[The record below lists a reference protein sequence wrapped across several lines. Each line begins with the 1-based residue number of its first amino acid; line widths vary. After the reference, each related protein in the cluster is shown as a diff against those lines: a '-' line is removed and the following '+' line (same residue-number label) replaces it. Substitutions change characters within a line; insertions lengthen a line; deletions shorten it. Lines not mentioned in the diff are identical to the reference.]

1 MNQSSELFISTVL
14 KKFVFKNKEIC
25 PVIFKFLSFVV
36 SLPTSEAIVESW
48 GSTIDYLNKSKRNT
62 YECLD
67 SKDTGTVDKL
77 AFIKLNGPPPGL
89 KTNKKMLEYALTL
102 MFKGPY
108 SSHFIH
114 LGKNLGTTSKVMTR
128 IVNGDKSTV
137 LPCFFDKI

>member
-77 AFIKLNGPPPGL
+77 AFIKLNGPLPGL
-89 KTNKKMLEYALTL
+89 KTN
-102 MFKGPY
+102 
-108 SSHFIH
+108 
-114 LGKNLGTTSKVMTR
+114 
-128 IVNGDKSTV
+128 
-137 LPCFFDKI
+137 